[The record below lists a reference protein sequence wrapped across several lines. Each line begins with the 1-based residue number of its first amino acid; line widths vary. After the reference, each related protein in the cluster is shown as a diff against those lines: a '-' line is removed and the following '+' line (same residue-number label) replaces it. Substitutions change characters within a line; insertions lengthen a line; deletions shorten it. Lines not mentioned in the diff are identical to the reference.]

1 MFTDAEI
8 EFLDS
13 QILARIATV
22 NSQGQPDV
30 APIGLHRDGDRF
42 LITGH
47 DLPATLKYRNVKSGN
62 RRIALVIDDQPSVKP
77 WVVRGIK
84 LHGSAEIVNGESG
97 PAIVFTPLRK
107 WSWGID

>member
-1 MFTDAEI
+1 MFTEAEI

-13 QILARIATV
+13 NLLARVATV

-30 APIGLHRDGDRF
+30 APVGLHRDGEVF

-47 DLPATLKYRNVKSGN
+47 DLPSTLKYRNVKGGSAQM
-62 RRIALVIDDQPSVKP
+62 ALVVDDQPSVKP

-84 LHGSAEIVNGESG
+84 LHGAGEIVTRDSGE
-97 PAIVFTPLRK
+97 AIRFTPHRK
-107 WSWGID
+107 WSWGIN